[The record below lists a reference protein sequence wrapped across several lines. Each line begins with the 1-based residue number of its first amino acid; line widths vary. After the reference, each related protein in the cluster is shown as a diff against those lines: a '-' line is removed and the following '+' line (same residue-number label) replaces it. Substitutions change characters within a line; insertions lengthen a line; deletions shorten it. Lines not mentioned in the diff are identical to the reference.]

1 MVDSPIPPPK
11 DDDDEDVHWALS
23 TASALWGR
31 GERAEAL
38 RWLKR
43 AAEQASDADKDMRS
57 LELFKAAADIAPLL
71 AAAAAAAAAPQAAPA
86 PAPAPAPQ
94 AAAAPPP
101 PAPSPQAAPPPV
113 PQAAPAPESAPQ
125 AP

>member
-71 AAAAAAAAAPQAAPA
+71 AAAPAPAPQAAPA
-86 PAPAPAPQ
+86 P
-94 AAAAPPP
+94 P
-101 PAPSPQAAPPPV
+101 PA
-113 PQAAPAPESAPQ
+113 PQAAPAPPPAPQ
-125 AP
+125 AAPAPPPAPAVPPAPPQA

>member
-1 MVDSPIPPPK
+1 MVDSPIPAPK

-71 AAAAAAAAAPQAAPA
+71 AAA

-94 AAAAPPP
+94 AAPAPEPAPAAPPAP
-101 PAPSPQAAPPPV
+101 PPQAA
-113 PQAAPAPESAPQ
+113 
-125 AP
+125 